1 MPLVAPISRLSTVN
15 QAPVRRSPTGLS
27 GLAGLLAFAILVV
40 LTSVNWS
47 VPDHATLE
55 GVVKPAATSPNGLN
69 ADATR
74 LLVAHQ
80 NLTGWGLLHSSSVQD

>member
-1 MPLVAPISRLSTVN
+1 MPLVAPISRLSTAN

-27 GLAGLLAFAILVV
+27 GLAGLTAFAVLVV

-47 VPDHATLE
+47 GADHATLE
-55 GVVKPAATSPNGLN
+55 GVVEPAATPPNGMS

-80 NLTGWGLLHSSSVQD
+80 NLTGWGLLHSPSVQD